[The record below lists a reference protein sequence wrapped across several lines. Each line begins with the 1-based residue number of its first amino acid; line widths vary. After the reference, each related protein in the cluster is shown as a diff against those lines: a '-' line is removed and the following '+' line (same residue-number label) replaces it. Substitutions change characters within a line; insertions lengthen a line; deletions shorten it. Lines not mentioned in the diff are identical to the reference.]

1 MRETVAH
8 PMGRPWARGD
18 KSETSIFR
26 APGVGIDKYGAGVNQ
41 FFLIAVPIPR
51 ANPRCGLK
59 IIPNDDGKCLLR
71 SDLPRW

>member
-41 FFLIAVPIPR
+41 SL
-51 ANPRCGLK
+51 
-59 IIPNDDGKCLLR
+59 
-71 SDLPRW
+71 